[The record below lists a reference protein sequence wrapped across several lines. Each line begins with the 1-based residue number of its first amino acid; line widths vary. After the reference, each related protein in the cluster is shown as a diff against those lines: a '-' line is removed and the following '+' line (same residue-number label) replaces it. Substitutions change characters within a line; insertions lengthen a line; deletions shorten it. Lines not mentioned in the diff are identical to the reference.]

1 MSKKYQVY
9 KDIKGKFRF
18 RLLAENNKIVAV
30 GQAYEQHASC
40 IKGIESIQMNCG
52 AEVED
57 ITSEGTRILNPKYQ
71 IFYDENCGYRFHL
84 NAKNGEIIATS
95 EGYETKQGCLNGV
108 NAVKNSCDAEIEDLT
123 PTQKPKE
130 ETLCYDEIPEPKVE
144 AKIPEVVPEPIKV
157 PEVQS
162 VFSEPVVEPKVE
174 IPQAAVM
181 APVEMQPPTYTGP
194 SQTVLELQNL
204 TEIKKGEMV
213 SFQGKLFRSDTGKGI
228 PDAKIDIY
236 ERDRSLLGDDYLAY
250 GKTAEDGSFNINW
263 MARSLAWFDNT
274 GKIYAR
280 FKGNEQAN
288 PSKSAI
294 QTITI
299 N

>member
-9 KDIKGKFRF
+9 KDIKGKYRF

-30 GQAYEQHASC
+30 GQGYEQHESC
-40 IKGIESIQMNCG
+40 INGIRSIQSNCN

-57 ITSEGTRILNPKYQ
+57 LTIEEAKIPDPKYQ
-71 IFYDENCGYRFHL
+71 IFYDKSCGYRFHL
-84 NAKNGEIIATS
+84 KAKNGEIIVQS
-95 EGYETKQGCLNGV
+95 EGYESKQGCLNGV
-108 NAVKNSCDAEIEDLT
+108 HAVKTSCDAEIEDLT
-123 PTQKPKE
+123 RTQKPKE
-130 ETLCYDEIPEPKVE
+130 ETISYHEIPEANVE

-157 PEVQS
+157 PEVQPI
-162 VFSEPVVEPKVE
+162 VSEPVVGPKVE
-174 IPQAAVM
+174 IPQSVVV
-181 APVEMQPPTYTGP
+181 APVEIQAPTSTGP
-194 SQTVLELQNL
+194 AQTVLELQNL
-204 TEIKKGEMV
+204 TTANKGDIV
-213 SFQGKLFRSDTGKGI
+213 SFQGKLFRSDSGKGI

-236 ERDRSLLGDDYLAY
+236 EHDRSLLGDDYLAY
-250 GKTAEDGSFNINW
+250 GKTAEDGSFSVIW
-263 MARSLAWFDNT
+263 TARSLAWFDNT